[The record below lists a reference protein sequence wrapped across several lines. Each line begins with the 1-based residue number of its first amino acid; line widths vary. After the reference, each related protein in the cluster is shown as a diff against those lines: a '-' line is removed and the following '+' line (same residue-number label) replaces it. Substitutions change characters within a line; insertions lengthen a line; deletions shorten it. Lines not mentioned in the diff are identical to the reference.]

1 MKFTPATFQTKAEM
15 LASESKSEFAAVL
28 ETSEIYKL
36 NAAGEYEF
44 LSKFSMAPATP
55 PSLPQQATSL
65 GKSLLNWTTSG
76 FTATPPDIL
85 AEREAICRNCT
96 EWDSAALNNTGRC
109 QICKCSTWAKLRMAT
124 ERCPIG
130 KWEAVPRPETGVL
143 KPET

>member
-15 LASESKSEFAAVL
+15 FTSERKSEFAAVL

-55 PSLPQQATSL
+55 PSLPQQAASL
-65 GKSLLNWTTSG
+65 GKSLLNWTASG

-85 AEREAICRNCT
+85 AAREATCRACP

-109 QICKCSTWAKLRMAT
+109 RKCGCSTWAKIRMAT
-124 ERCPIG
+124 ERCPLG
-130 KWEAVPRPETGVL
+130 KWETAEPFDKTSTE
-143 KPET
+143 